1 MQAHNGSGK
10 TTCFVLAML
19 SRVDPTLNQPQAMC
33 VCPTREL
40 VVQNL
45 EVLQKMGKFTS
56 IAAMSTAVA
65 DFELPRHALAVC
77 FLSND
82 WNSHVPAPCW
92 LRTIRWRTD
101 PLLQSPLQS
110 CLHRGSRI
118 TQQVVIGTHGKL
130 KNWASKRMLL
140 YRFMKILV
148 LDEAD
153 EMLKVSC
160 VF

>member
-65 DFELPRHALAVC
+65 DFELPRHALAGC
-77 FLSND
+77 LLSED
-82 WNSHVPAPCW
+82 WYSHVPAPCW
-92 LRTIRWRTD
+92 LRANWWRTD
-101 PLLQSPLQS
+101 PLLQILSYPA
-110 CLHRGSRI
+110 CTGAPGSRSRWSSAR
-118 TQQVVIGTHGKL
+118 T
-130 KNWASKRMLL
+130 AS
-140 YRFMKILV
+140 
-148 LDEAD
+148 
-153 EMLKVSC
+153 
-160 VF
+160 